1 MDPKLPQGLV
11 TMSSIPSDETL
22 QHEPLNPG
30 VYKNLWQGNHL
41 SYPIIIKA
49 DRKPVYYISRL
60 ASKDETEHRLEHL
73 FWRIWSKPSLATH
86 LDARTLDRLILRIK
100 TPNVL
105 VGQKVTSSVSE
116 SNKER
121 VSVITP
127 PLEPRLIIT
136 QSQLSKPQPVTLA
149 PQSTQY

>member
-22 QHEPLNPG
+22 QHEPLNPS
-30 VYKNLWQGNHL
+30 VYKNLWQGKHL
-41 SYPIIIKA
+41 LYPTVIKA

-149 PQSTQY
+149 PRSTQY